1 MASTIKD
8 IRNETGLALSTISKY
23 LNGGNVREENAVKID
38 EAVKKLDYH
47 PNELARALITKQTRT
62 VSFVVNDITSQFCG
76 TMLRHAVEQL
86 RQKGY
91 SAIFC
96 DSAQDPALEAENIR
110 FCIEKNV
117 DGILLIPCGTSPD
130 ALQPAHDAGVPVVL
144 IDREIKGSDCDCV
157 ILDNREAAHREV
169 SYLIER
175 GHKRIGAIYSME
187 YTGHERY
194 LGYCEA
200 MKEAGLTVPET
211 YVFSG
216 PRHSTELG
224 YEGIKSL
231 IRLEIPPTAVFL
243 SNYEVNLGAVM
254 ALNEKGV
261 NCPEQISLVGFDE
274 LVLSLVMK
282 PEMTVMAQPMEDM
295 CDEAVRL
302 LMERIASAPDEEIPP
317 RRICMPARLKER
329 GSVRSIEGER

>member
-23 LNGGNVREENAVKID
+23 LNGGNVREENAVKIE

-76 TMLRHAVEQL
+76 TMLRHAVELL

-110 FCIEKNV
+110 FCMEKNV
-117 DGILLIPCGTSPD
+117 DGILLIPCGASRDTM
-130 ALQPAHDAGVPVVL
+130 QPALDAGIPVVL

-157 ILDNREAAHREV
+157 ILDNREAAYREV
-169 SYLIER
+169 SYLIGR
-175 GHKRIGAIYSME
+175 GHKKIGAIYSME
-187 YTGHERY
+187 YTGYQRY
-194 LGYCEA
+194 LGYCDA
-200 MKEAGLTVPET
+200 MKEANLTVPET
-211 YVFSG
+211 YLFPG
-216 PRHSTELG
+216 PRHSAELG
-224 YEGIKSL
+224 YEGIKSFMK
-231 IRLEIPPTAVFL
+231 LETPPTAVFL

-261 NCPEQISLVGFDE
+261 NCPEQVSLAGFDE

-282 PEMTVMAQPMEDM
+282 PKMTVMAQPMEAM
-295 CDEAVRL
+295 CDEAVCL
-302 LMERIASAPDEEIPP
+302 LLERITSDEDIPP
-317 RRICMPARLKER
+317 RRICMPAVLKER
-329 GSVRSIEGER
+329 ESVRSIDGDA

>member
-76 TMLRHAVEQL
+76 AMLRLAVERL
-86 RQKGY
+86 RQRGY
-91 SAIFC
+91 SAVFC

-117 DGILLIPCGTSPD
+117 DGILVIPCGTDPKI
-130 ALQPAHDAGVPVVL
+130 LQPARDAGVPVVL
-144 IDREIKGSDCDCV
+144 IDREIKDSECDCV

-187 YTGHERY
+187 YTGYQRY
-194 LGYCEA
+194 LGYCDA
-200 MKEAGLTVPET
+200 MEEAGLSVPEA
-211 YVFSG
+211 YVFPG

-224 YEGIKSL
+224 YEGIKSF
-231 IRLEIPPTAVFL
+231 IKLEDPPTAVFL

-274 LVLSLVMK
+274 LILSLVMK
-282 PEMTVMAQPMEDM
+282 PEMTVMAQPMEAM

-302 LMERIASAPDEEIPP
+302 LMERISSDEEIPP
-317 RRICMPARLKER
+317 RRICMPAQLKER
-329 GSVRSIEGER
+329 GSVRSIGG